1 MLAGAVVRDLLPLAL
16 LSAIT
21 SPTAIAAVLVIL
33 TRPRAFTLLAAYV
46 IGSIAASMAV
56 GLLIVTLLS
65 AAGTFT
71 PKAKSA
77 NPALDITMGVFIL
90 LSTAYLVSDR
100 SARLRRTAA
109 RKRAERKA
117 RKAAQDKP
125 PSRTSRVLTQGSVS
139 AVAVLGV
146 AMHMPGL
153 LYLVALADMAHEN
166 LEFVELMLVLLV
178 FNLVMLLPI
187 ELPLIS
193 YAFKPD
199 WTRATLKRIDDY
211 ARANDRK
218 LLVGGALI
226 AGGYLIANGL
236 YFLLSR

>member
-1 MLAGAVVRDLLPLAL
+1 MLTGAVVRDLLPLAL

-56 GLLIVTLLS
+56 GLLIITLLN

-71 PKAKSA
+71 PKARTA
-77 NPALDITMGVFIL
+77 NPVLDITMGVFIL
-90 LSTAYLVSDR
+90 LSTAYLVSQK
-100 SARLRRTAA
+100 SEKVRRKAA
-109 RKRAERKA
+109 EKRAERKA

-125 PSRTSRVLTQGSVS
+125 PSRTSRMLSQGSVS
-139 AVAVLGV
+139 AVAALGV

-153 LYLVALADMAHEN
+153 LYLVALADMSHEN
-166 LEFVELMLVLLV
+166 LGFVTAVLVLLV
-178 FNLVMLLPI
+178 FNLIMLLPI

-199 WTRATLKRIDDY
+199 WTKATLKRIDDY
-211 ARANDRK
+211 AHTHDRK
-218 LLVGGALI
+218 LLIGGAVI
-226 AGGYLIANGL
+226 AGGYLIVNGL
-236 YFLLSR
+236 FNLLHL